1 MISGPVKSVQGI
13 LTIAHLT
20 WMEARRK
27 RTVLAALLCGLA
39 FLAVF
44 AVAAWFAIHSG
55 RHGESLSLLQRQM
68 MLQTLTMVGLYAVNF
83 FVVAL
88 AVILPV
94 DTLSGEIASGTI
106 QTIASKPVN
115 RADIV
120 LGKWLV
126 HALMIAG
133 YLVVMAGGIL
143 LIMWLIAGF
152 VQRNVP
158 SGLAL
163 MLLEAL
169 VLLTVTIAGGV
180 RFSTVTNGIVAFG
193 LYALAFIGGLIE
205 QVGVFVGNST
215 SRYIGTAISL
225 VSPTDALWR
234 LAAHELLPPF
244 MSQLQAGPF
253 SSGSTPS
260 AAMAWWS
267 VGLMVAVLM
276 LGIRGFQKRAL

>member
-1 MISGPVKSVQGI
+1 MIRGRVRNVRGI

-44 AVAAWFAIHSG
+44 AVAAWFGIHSG
-55 RHGESLSLLQRQM
+55 PGREAVSLLQRQM
-68 MLQTLTMVGLYAVNF
+68 MLQTFTMVGLYAVNF

-133 YLVVMAGGIL
+133 YLAVMAGGIL
-143 LIMWLIAGF
+143 LIMWLISGF

-215 SRYIGTAISL
+215 SRYVGTAISL

-253 SSGSTPS
+253 ASGSTPS
-260 AAMAWWS
+260 AAMVWWS
-267 VGLMVAVLM
+267 VALMIAVLM